1 MPKGVSAAQKKD
13 FMVAMFQESLDVLTE
28 KEVEKRAPKKG
39 IIASAAKDTLK
50 EVVDDDLVLK
60 DKVGVSWYFWSF
72 PSDKQAKD
80 QAQLAA
86 LRRDAAKQEG
96 QLQALRAQQAAAA
109 AAAGPAD
116 DGAKVAEAEAELE
129 RLRERRRAVQRE
141 EQALE
146 AEKAIDLHA
155 RKKDVV
161 VLRDAANRWTDNIHE
176 IKKVCVDKFGMEKE
190 RFEKGFEIGEKDLE
204 YVV

>member
-1 MPKGVSAAQKKD
+1 M
-13 FMVAMFQESLDVLTE
+13 
-28 KEVEKRAPKKG
+28 
-39 IIASAAKDTLK
+39 
-50 EVVDDDLVLK
+50 K

>member
-1 MPKGVSAAQKKD
+1 MPKGVSAAQKKEL
-13 FMVAMFQESLDVLTE
+13 MVAMFQESLDVLTE

-50 EVVDDDLVLK
+50 EVVDDDLVMK

-86 LRRDAAKQEG
+86 LRRDAA
-96 QLQALRAQQAAAA
+96 
-109 AAAGPAD
+109 
-116 DGAKVAEAEAELE
+116 
-129 RLRERRRAVQRE
+129 
-141 EQALE
+141 
-146 AEKAIDLHA
+146 
-155 RKKDVV
+155 
-161 VLRDAANRWTDNIHE
+161 NRWTDNIHE
-176 IKKVCVDKFGMEKE
+176 IKKVCIDKFGMEKE